1 MKYYKVRNQI
11 RVKIVADEDAS
22 LVPSHWVDVTDTQ
35 VPRDCDKPN
44 VKFEKKAKAK
54 AEPKKEVKKKD
65 K

>member
-11 RVKIVADEDAS
+11 RVRIVADKDVD

-44 VKFEKKAKAK
+44 VKFDRKVK
-54 AEPKKEVKKKD
+54 PKTSKKKKD
-65 K
+65 SK